1 MYLKL
6 NILNVY
12 IGLIF
17 FVIYRSQKHLSEDG
31 HTKWP
36 KHVGGIQR
44 LQCNKFTYFHMH
56 LVGFILIVIGGH
68 VLAVL

>member
-6 NILNVY
+6 NILNLY

-31 HTKWP
+31 HK
-36 KHVGGIQR
+36 K
-44 LQCNKFTYFHMH
+44 
-56 LVGFILIVIGGH
+56 
-68 VLAVL
+68 